1 MSLQL
6 PFGAPLHFSGVIC
19 MRPCSPAP
27 PTADGLQ
34 VLSCIA
40 NDASM
45 IGGTKEHDQPKW
57 PQVARLGEHELPR
70 CCPYFLKVAMIWSLQ
85 GENVVCL
92 ALSSR
97 TTTRSSI
104 LTWAGDQPG
113 PLIPQF
119 NQSICP
125 LGPLRLVI
133 SATHNNSSQ
142 NLRATNTALC
152 GLYIPVAPTGWHL
165 PALGGLIVPD
175 PPGAGAGQF
184 EAEF

>member
-6 PFGAPLHFSGVIC
+6 PSGAPLHFSRVIC

-34 VLSCIA
+34 LLSCIA

-45 IGGTKEHDQPKW
+45 IGGTNKRDHLKW
-57 PQVARLGEHELPR
+57 PQVAQLGEHELPR
-70 CCPYFLKVAMIWSLQ
+70 CCPYFLKVAIILSLQ

-92 ALSSR
+92 ALSSE

-104 LTWAGDQPG
+104 LTGAGDQPE
-113 PLIPQF
+113 PWIPQF

-125 LGPLRLVI
+125 LGPLTVVI
-133 SATHNNSSQ
+133 FATHNNDSQ
-142 NLRATNTALC
+142 NLQTTNEHAVRVV
-152 GLYIPVAPTGWHL
+152 PVAPTEWHL
-165 PALGGLIVPD
+165 PALAGLIVS
-175 PPGAGAGQF
+175 
-184 EAEF
+184 EAP